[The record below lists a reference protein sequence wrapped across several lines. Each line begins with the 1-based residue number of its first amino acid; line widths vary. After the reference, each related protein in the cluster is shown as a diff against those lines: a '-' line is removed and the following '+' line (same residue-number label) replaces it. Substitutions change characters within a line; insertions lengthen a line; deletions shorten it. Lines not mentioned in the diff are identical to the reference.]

1 MSSLPTLS
9 VIIPNYNHA
18 KHLPASLGTLVN
30 QSVQPL
36 EVIVLDDASTDNS
49 VEVIKQLA
57 AQHPVIRLIQNE
69 KNLGVITN
77 INKGVDLARG
87 EFVFVGSADD
97 EILPGLFEKSLAL
110 LAKRPQ
116 AGLSCTVS
124 KWCYVDSGL
133 TWYMAAGMADRP
145 TFLTPDD
152 LVHLGKQGKLVI
164 PTSSALMRKAALCD
178 VGKFIP
184 ELRWHADWF
193 ACFAA
198 AFRYGM
204 CYVPE
209 PLSQFNIYTKSF
221 YSSGSKGE
229 QHRQV
234 LIKLADLLTSPA
246 FADIRPRV
254 RDSGALSLFAMPMLK
269 VLWRR
274 KEFRSLI
281 SWTLLRRTLRR
292 DAELIGKKILPRSL
306 QRWVLNR
313 FYRQSQ

>member
-1 MSSLPTLS
+1 MSSSLPTLS
-9 VIIPNYNHA
+9 VVIPNYNHA
-18 KHLPASLGTLVN
+18 KHLPSSLGAIVN

-36 EVIVLDDASTDNS
+36 ELIVLDDASTDNS

-57 AQHPVIRLIQNE
+57 ARHQVIRLVQNE
-69 KNLGVITN
+69 KNLGVMPN
-77 INKGVDLARG
+77 INKGVELARG

-97 EILPGLFEKSLAL
+97 EILPGLFEKSLRL
-110 LAKRPQ
+110 LARHPQ

-124 KWCYVDSGL
+124 KWCYVDTGL
-133 TWYMAAGMADRP
+133 TWFMAAGMADKP
-145 TFLTPDD
+145 AFLSPDD
-152 LVHLGKQGKLVI
+152 LVRIGKAGKLVI
-164 PTSSALMRKAALCD
+164 PTSSALMRKAALCE

-221 YSSGSKGE
+221 CSSGSKGE

-234 LIKLADLLTSPA
+234 LTKLAELLTSPA
-246 FADIRPRV
+246 FADVRSRV
-254 RDSGALSLFAMPMLK
+254 RDSGALSLFATPMLK
-269 VLWRR
+269 VLWSR
-274 KEFRSLI
+274 KEFRPLI
-281 SWTLLRRTLRR
+281 TATLLRRTLRR
-292 DAELIGKKILPRSL
+292 NAELVGKKILPRSL
-306 QRWVLNR
+306 QRWVLDR
-313 FYRQSQ
+313 FYRQ